1 MLAAIV
7 KQPPEV
13 FGGVADSGISPV
25 NHPCESAARSI
36 AEEMAGK
43 GVVVHKRRLECRVG
57 SFIAQVFPQAVY
69 LLPPFFADALLYYL
83 CGIATEPRMN
93 PPPFF
98 RRKPRHTTRGR
109 TF

>member
-25 NHPCESAARSI
+25 NYPCESAARSI

-43 GVVVHKRRLECRVG
+43 GVVVHKRRLKCRVD

-69 LLPPFFADALLYYL
+69 LLPQIFADALLYYL
-83 CGIATEPRMN
+83 CSIATEPRMN
-93 PPPFF
+93 LPPFF
-98 RRKPRHTTRGR
+98 RRKLGHAMRD
-109 TF
+109 